1 VVSIR
6 QDGLALGAE
15 CVSIQRSP
23 LIKKEGGRGV
33 EGVYPD
39 PALRQSEGCGL
50 AHASLNLSFLV
61 HTRACHCSPFFSEAS
76 QVKLHICGPMDV
88 AGWER

>member
-1 VVSIR
+1 MCLYLEVTS
-6 QDGLALGAE
+6 D
-15 CVSIQRSP
+15 
-23 LIKKEGGRGV
+23 KKEGGRGV

-61 HTRACHCSPFFSEAS
+61 HTMAYHCSPFFSEAS

-88 AGWER
+88 AG